1 MLETCQTQTLL
12 GGHEEPNMEFH
23 TLIQDIQ
30 ECTSDKQLLKVV
42 QDIWTNKSK
51 YRLDEGQL
59 YKLEQAGLRK
69 YEEFDR
75 ERREMFRNKKFGN

>member
-1 MLETCQTQTLL
+1 
-12 GGHEEPNMEFH
+12 MEFH

>member
-1 MLETCQTQTLL
+1 
-12 GGHEEPNMEFH
+12 MEFH

-42 QDIWTNKSK
+42 QNIWTNKSK

-59 YKLEQAGLRK
+59 YKLEQVGLRK
-69 YEEFDR
+69 YEEFER
-75 ERREMFRNKKFGN
+75 ERRELFRNKKFGN